1 MMSAP
6 LENKTLHFV
15 VRQLPVPLGRA
26 FAANDGKAQ
35 LRWQTLKAL
44 QSSCLLPS
52 DLAALRPAC
61 LEGDAQGQTATG
73 AQPTDPVTR
82 S

>member
-1 MMSAP
+1 MFAHQ
-6 LENKTLHFV
+6 EDDTLHFV

-52 DLAALRPAC
+52 DLAALRPTC
-61 LEGDAQGQTATG
+61 LEGDAHGQTAMG
-73 AQPTDPVTR
+73 AHSTDPATH